1 MNFSR
6 KIPLCF
12 DDVDLNRNWL
22 EPNIT
27 DVFQML
33 NCLHLLKWAFARPPK
48 LFKTK
53 HQVKYSSVI
62 LDLFDCA
69 SNYLSQI
76 LQQRIQKRSPLES
89 PVKLI
94 YYVSL
99 QNGFEIPLL
108 NPSTLYFQVW
118 NTLFSSNLMICTK
131 GAAITVA
138 GKASTSEPHRRLSAA
153 ESFGYTFLKPSA
165 LCFQVLM

>member
-94 YYVSL
+94 YYVPL
-99 QNGFEIPLL
+99 QNGFEIPFLKL
-108 NPSTLYFQVW
+108 STLCFQVW
-118 NTLFSSNLMICTK
+118 HTLFASNLMICTK
-131 GAAITVA
+131 AQPSPSPW
-138 GKASTSEPHRRLSAA
+138 KPHQMSL
-153 ESFGYTFLKPSA
+153 TDDCLKPK
-165 LCFQVLM
+165 VLEVLF